1 MQCNVVK
8 EIIFDKKRI
17 YYSILNE
24 EQKCDPEKLFSN
36 VSKLRNRQVPK
47 QLPTVDDDEHLTKFL
62 TFSMLKSR

>member
-1 MQCNVVK
+1 M
-8 EIIFDKKRI
+8 I
-17 YYSILNE
+17 YYSTLNE

-47 QLPTVDDDEHLTKFL
+47 QLATVDEDEHLKNLL